1 MPNKESKESF
11 ADYYEHLQLS
21 PNADFETIER
31 VYRLL
36 AKRYHPDNNHT
47 GNIEKFRLLTEA
59 YRVLSDAEKRAA
71 YDAKYEEARARH
83 WNLFIGASSSEGAE
97 ADRRIQQGI
106 LSLLYISRRQDAWN
120 PGIGTIELQRL
131 IGCPEQHMEFHT
143 WYLREKGWIH
153 RTDNG
158 LFAITASGV
167 DAVTE
172 NDILLRKDRLLP
184 PVEEYSS
191 KSETSKDL
199 DIVEES

>member
-1 MPNKESKESF
+1 MPDKASKESF
-11 ADYYEHLQLS
+11 VDYYEHLQLS

-47 GNIEKFRLLTEA
+47 GNVAKFRLLTEA

-71 YDAKYEEARARH
+71 YDVNYEKARARQ
-83 WNLFIGASSSEGAE
+83 WNIFVGASSSEGAE
-97 ADRRIQQGI
+97 ADRRIQQAI

-120 PGIGTIELQRL
+120 PGIGTLELQRL
-131 IGCPEQHMEFHT
+131 IGCPEQHMEFHA

-158 LFAITASGV
+158 MFAITASGV

-172 NDILLRKDRLLP
+172 NGVLLRKDRLLP
-184 PVEEYSS
+184 AAEESSS
-191 KSETSKDL
+191 KSEKSKGL
-199 DIVEES
+199 DIRE